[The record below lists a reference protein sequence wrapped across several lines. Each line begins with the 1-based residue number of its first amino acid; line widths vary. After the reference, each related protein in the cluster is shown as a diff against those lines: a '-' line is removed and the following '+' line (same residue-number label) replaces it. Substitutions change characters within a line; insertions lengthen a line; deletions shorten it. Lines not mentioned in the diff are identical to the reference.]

1 MKKYSVIVG
10 HYGSGKTNFSVN
22 YALKNARDGKSV
34 AVVDLDIVNPYFRSA
49 DLKNVLSESG
59 IRLISPLFANTNLDI
74 PALTLELRQIP
85 EERVIIDVGGDASGA
100 AVLARY
106 SDYFR
111 EISDEIECIY
121 IINMYRLGTET
132 IDETVEI
139 MREIEHSSGLTVNTV
154 VNNSNLGAETS
165 AKVVEKSLA
174 YAEKFCKAT
183 GLPLKYTIDT
193 SGNAKVRNRFSA
205 DVYVKKLWEDA

>member
-10 HYGSGKTNFSVN
+10 HYGSGKTNFSIN
-22 YALKNARDGKSV
+22 YALKNAENGKSV

-49 DLKNVLSESG
+49 DLENDLSKAG

-100 AVLARY
+100 VVLARY

-111 EISDEIECIY
+111 EIYDEIECIY

-132 IDETVEI
+132 IDEAVEI
-139 MREIEHSSGLTVNTV
+139 MREIEHSSGLTVNAV

-165 AKVVEKSLA
+165 AEVVEKSSA

-183 GLPLKYTIDT
+183 ALPLKYTIDT
-193 SGNAKVRNRFSA
+193 SGYAKVRNRFSA

>member
-10 HYGSGKTNFSVN
+10 HYGSGKTNFSIN
-22 YALKNARDGKSV
+22 YALKNAENGKSV

-49 DLKNVLSESG
+49 DLENVLSESG

-85 EERVIIDVGGDASGA
+85 EERVIIDVGGDSSGA
-100 AVLARY
+100 VALARY
-106 SDYFR
+106 SDFFR

-132 IDETVEI
+132 IDEAVEI

-165 AKVVEKSLA
+165 AKVVEKSSA
-174 YAEKFCKAT
+174 YAEKFCEAT
-183 GLPLKYTIDT
+183 ALPLKYTIDT
-193 SGNAKVRNRFSA
+193 SGNAKVKNRFPA
-205 DVYVKKLWEDA
+205 DIYVKKLWEDA

>member
-10 HYGSGKTNFSVN
+10 HYGSGKTNFSIN
-22 YALKNARDGKSV
+22 YALKNAENGKSV
-34 AVVDLDIVNPYFRSA
+34 AVVDLDIVNPYFRST
-49 DLKNVLSESG
+49 DLENVLSESG

-85 EERVIIDVGGDASGA
+85 EERVIIDVGGDSSGA
-100 AVLARY
+100 VALARY
-106 SDYFR
+106 SDFFR
-111 EISDEIECIY
+111 EISNEIECIY

-132 IDETVEI
+132 IDEAVEI

-165 AKVVEKSLA
+165 AEVVKKSSA
-174 YAEKFCKAT
+174 YAEKFCEAT
-183 GLPLKYTIDT
+183 ALPLKYTIDT
-193 SGNAKVRNRFSA
+193 SGNAKVKNRFPA
-205 DVYVKKLWEDA
+205 DIYVKKLWEDA